1 MKKVLTIIIS
11 LLLLIVAGAA
21 LYLKLATY
29 SATSDVTT
37 IIKEHQDN
45 VTIKEDKLAW
55 QVTPSKADK
64 QALPAVIY
72 YPGGL
77 VKPDSYVPF
86 ALKFAEGGYPVYI
99 AKMPLNLAVM
109 KANKADQIIEHYH
122 LTDFVIGGHSL
133 GGTMASRFA
142 NTTTNSGLKGVF
154 FLASYPDE
162 KGELISKN
170 LPVLSIKG
178 SQDGVLNAE
187 NYETAREYL
196 PSTTQY
202 DIIEGGNHG
211 QFGNYGEQEGDKS
224 ASISSDMQQTKSSK
238 LMLEWLASLK

>member
-1 MKKVLTIIIS
+1 MKKFFTIVLS
-11 LLLLIVAGAA
+11 LLVLIIAGSAV
-21 LYLKLATY
+21 YLKMATY
-29 SATSDVTT
+29 SATSDVSAA
-37 IIKEHQDN
+37 IKEHQTN
-45 VTIKEDKLAW
+45 VTVKEDKLAW
-55 QVTPSKADK
+55 QVTPVDSSAKK
-64 QALPAVIY
+64 LPAVIY

-86 ALKFAEGGYPVYI
+86 ALNLAEAGYPVYI
-99 AKMPLNLAVM
+99 AKMPLNLAVF
-109 KANKADQIIEHYH
+109 KANKADQLIDAYN

-142 NTTTNSGLKGVF
+142 NTTTNIGLKGVF

-187 NYETAREYL
+187 NYETARDYL
-196 PSTTQY
+196 PTTTQY
-202 DIIEGGNHG
+202 KVIEGGNHG
-211 QFGNYGEQEGDKS
+211 QFGSYGEQEGDKQ
-224 ASISSDMQQTKSSK
+224 ASITSEEQLTTSSD
-238 LMLEWLASLK
+238 LMLTWLDALK